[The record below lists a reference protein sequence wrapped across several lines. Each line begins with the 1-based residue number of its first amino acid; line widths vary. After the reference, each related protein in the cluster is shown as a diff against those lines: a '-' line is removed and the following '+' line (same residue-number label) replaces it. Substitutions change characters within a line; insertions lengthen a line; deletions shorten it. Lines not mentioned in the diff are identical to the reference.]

1 MPVLRLQDC
10 HSSICPVLTLA
21 QWGSETPRHAIP
33 RETRTGEFPQLFPSS
48 GLCMST
54 SSSPEDSRV
63 GVLPPWPL
71 LSPYHTVVTVIS
83 QYNHILGSGEVL
95 QRSMSWVTNTTQVR
109 EWKPAV
115 SVGARMVF
123 CLFLFFEAGLCQ
135 AQASLLPQQRAGTT
149 GWCYYTQLSK
159 YLTAYLHMV
168 QNEYFTECLWTLKS
182 YHC

>member
-1 MPVLRLQDC
+1 
-10 HSSICPVLTLA
+10 
-21 QWGSETPRHAIP
+21 
-33 RETRTGEFPQLFPSS
+33 
-48 GLCMST
+48 MST

-123 CLFLFFEAGLCQ
+123 CLFLFFETGLCQ
-135 AQASLLPQQRAGTT
+135 PGSSKSPASAESWDYRLVLLHLTKQVFNCLFAYGT
-149 GWCYYTQLSK
+149 
-159 YLTAYLHMV
+159 
-168 QNEYFTECLWTLKS
+168 E
-182 YHC
+182 